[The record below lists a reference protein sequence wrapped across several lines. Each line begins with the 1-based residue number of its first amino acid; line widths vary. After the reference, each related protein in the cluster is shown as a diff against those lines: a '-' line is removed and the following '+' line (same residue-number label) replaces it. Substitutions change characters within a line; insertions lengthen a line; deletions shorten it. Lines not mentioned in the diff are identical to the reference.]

1 MPRPFGY
8 HVSKKTKEKISA
20 TRKRL
25 GLKPLPYKR
34 NPNIK
39 VNCLVCNKEYE
50 VIFSRKTKTKYCSLV
65 CSGIGKSDKSI
76 ENLKKV
82 DRKRLA
88 KINGARLL
96 GRVGSDSLH
105 WKGGITP
112 INTKIRNSKRYA
124 RWRKKVFERDG
135 YRCVLCGYDKGHIL
149 EADHIKEF
157 SRYPKLRFSL
167 KNGRTLCKPCHKK
180 TDNYFGKIRYK
191 K

>member
-8 HVSKKTKEKISA
+8 KVSEKTKKKISS

-25 GLKPLPYKR
+25 GLKPLPYER
-34 NPNIK
+34 NANIK
-39 VNCLVCNKEYE
+39 FNCSVCHKEYE
-50 VIFSRKTKTKYCSLV
+50 VIFSRRNKTKYCSMV
-65 CSGIGKSDKSI
+65 CAGIGKSDQAR

-82 DRKRLA
+82 DKERLRKINSKRLV
-88 KINGARLL
+88 
-96 GRVGSDSLH
+96 GRCGDRSLN

-124 RWRKKVFERDG
+124 KWRKKVFERDG
-135 YRCVLCGYDKGHIL
+135 YKCVLCGYDKGHIL

-157 SRYPKLRFSL
+157 SRYPKLRFLL